1 LKEKQKSPLRL
12 FFLFFFLVIARA
24 KKKKKRKLRN
34 YYHNKQ
40 YANWKKKN
48 RKFSSLRKPSPKAL
62 RLMPVA

>member
-24 KKKKKRKLRN
+24 KKKKDGN
-34 YYHNKQ
+34 YEITTTTNSMQ
-40 YANWKKKN
+40 TGKKI
-48 RKFSSLRKPSPKAL
+48 RKFSSLKKPSPKAL